1 MIDALARAEQ
11 LVREPPGAITLDQFR
26 NPANPEIHRRT
37 TAVEIWDDTG
47 GAVDVVVSAFG
58 TGGTFTGLGQTL
70 QARKASLRVV
80 VVEPA
85 GAAGPSGQGPGEP
98 PNPGIGGGFL
108 GGGPDRPVV
117 GQGLAR
123 SHADALAGARE
134 R

>member
-11 LVREPPGAITLDQFR
+11 LVRETPGAITPDQFR

-58 TGGTFTGLGQTL
+58 TGGALPRVGQTL
-70 QARKASLRVV
+70 KARKAALPGG

-85 GAAGPSGQGPGEP
+85 GAGRLSRPAPRGA
-98 PNPGIGGGFL
+98 PNPG
-108 GGGPDRPVV
+108 R
-117 GQGLAR
+117 
-123 SHADALAGARE
+123 
-134 R
+134 

>member
-11 LVREPPGAITLDQFR
+11 LVRETPGAITLDQFR

-58 TGGTFTGLGQTL
+58 TGGTFTGIGQTL
-70 QARKASLRVV
+70 KARKASLRVV

-85 GAAGPSGQGPGEP
+85 GAAVLSGSSTT
-98 PNPGIGGGFL
+98 
-108 GGGPDRPVV
+108 
-117 GQGLAR
+117 AR
-123 SHADALAGARE
+123 SSTSARKPT
-134 R
+134 